1 MRKLLVIIAAA
12 SVVLALAGVPAV
24 SAGTSSARLT
34 FTRIVI
40 FNGLS
45 SKPVGPKGP
54 LTRNW
59 TVYPK
64 PADITTTNF
73 GTLVE
78 DTSLSYVGVT
88 HGGTWWYSTSGV
100 ILHAFY
106 WEHDGKKVKA
116 TSLAVPPDDNAFWT
130 SLGQG
135 VITPNCLEWVAGN
148 AVHLI
153 TLNTSTWKWV
163 KAAPSTCAP
172 AGHDSR

>member
-24 SAGTSSARLT
+24 SAATSSARLT

-45 SKPVGPKGP
+45 NKPVGPKGP
-54 LTRNW
+54 LTPSW

-73 GTLVE
+73 GRLVE

-88 HGGTWWYSTSGV
+88 HGGTWWYGTSGV

-106 WEHDGKKVKA
+106 WEHGGKKVKA
-116 TSLAVPPDDNAFWT
+116 TSLAVPPMTTPSGPAWGTASSPPTAWNGWRVTPCISSRWT
-130 SLGQG
+130 RPPGSG
-135 VITPNCLEWVAGN
+135 
-148 AVHLI
+148 
-153 TLNTSTWKWV
+153 
-163 KAAPSTCAP
+163 
-172 AGHDSR
+172 